1 MLEMTDEQ
9 YLDSIDYPENEEHF
23 NPAYIPSAVDEDD
36 EDYDFLY
43 EDLEGLTNEDLF

>member
-1 MLEMTDEQ
+1 MENNY

-23 NPAYIPSAVDEDD
+23 NPAYVPSAVDEDD

-43 EDLEGLTNEDLF
+43 EDLEGLDESDLY

>member
-1 MLEMTDEQ
+1 MGDKN
-9 YLDSIDYPENEEHF
+9 YLDSIDYPDGEEHF
-23 NPAYIPSAVDEDD
+23 NPAYIPSAVGEDE

>member
-23 NPAYIPSAVDEDD
+23 NTAYIPSAVDEDD
-36 EDYDFLY
+36 EGYDILY

>member
-1 MLEMTDEQ
+1 MGDKN
-9 YLDSIDYPENEEHF
+9 YLDSIDYPDGEEHF
-23 NPAYIPSAVDEDD
+23 NPAYVPSAEDGDD